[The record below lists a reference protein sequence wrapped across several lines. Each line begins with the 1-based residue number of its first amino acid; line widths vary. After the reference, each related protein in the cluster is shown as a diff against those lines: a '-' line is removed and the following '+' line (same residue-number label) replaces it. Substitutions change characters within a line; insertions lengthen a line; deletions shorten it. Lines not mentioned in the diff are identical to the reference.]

1 MEIIDSLVQNYFYLV
16 AIILFIIGMHTM
28 LTHSNL
34 VKKVIAMNIMDT
46 SVFLLFVAVG
56 YVHGGAPPLVEIPAG
71 TETYINP
78 LPSVLILTGIIV
90 ALSVTAFALSLV
102 TKIYEYYGTVDADE
116 IADLRSEE

>member
-1 MEIIDSLVQNYFYLV
+1 MEMLEGLLENYFYLV
-16 AIILFIIGMHTM
+16 AIVLFIIGMHTM

-34 VKKVIAMNIMDT
+34 VKKVIAMNFMDT

-56 YVHGGAPPLVEIPAG
+56 YVHGASPPIVDKTAEAGAH
-71 TETYINP
+71 INP

-116 IADLRSEE
+116 IADLRSIE